1 MLCVR
6 VLGSCPY
13 KFLSVLVLSVHSGME
28 QRGIIEAC
36 TSYNEIYTVYRYSLL
51 YIMMLY
57 MLFSQGGGVVIGMHI
72 VCVFMSLC
80 ECVCVHECVGL
91 CVGKPSI
98 NSHLSSP
105 STMKCF
111 SVLDWALQGMPEL
124 GMPCYATY
132 TKKTMFSKGSV

>member
-91 CVGKPSI
+91 CVGKPSTAALKSRHFRQI
-98 NSHLSSP
+98 QQP
-105 STMKCF
+105 SF
-111 SVLDWALQGMPEL
+111 QSIHHEVLF
-124 GMPCYATY
+124 CT
-132 TKKTMFSKGSV
+132 